1 MSQKQAVN
9 CKHYEQCLGFED
21 VSIVTALVFVALVM
35 VIGLFIAS
43 FWYRNSNVQPL
54 LLMVSRDYLY
64 FYFVCAV
71 NFIVILV
78 SVTFFN
84 YTAMY
89 SQIFVGITLI
99 LTSTST
105 MLINILGCKYYIYRS
120 YLCTKRVSLR
130 SCMFIGIIS
139 LCVFVLVGLTILY
152 LTIDNRKNM
161 KVAFGWFLLF
171 EFSITVIHTSIS
183 SFTSKLAQVQW
194 ILLMCL
200 AVLYIESNVNTTHY
214 SVSLFLVYCHP
225 ILLYCISVAS
235 VFALTPVPQLRQIA
249 SDILSCF
256 FLLFYLATN
265 INVIYVWFIN
275 KHYAWVS
282 LQILFRIS
290 GIAFSG
296 YYIKDYYGFVFRK
309 ESTSESSGYDFE
321 PNPDAY
327 EPYNEYVPSIK
338 KQKMGQICTYV
349 GVGRLWHAF
358 VNFEGMAKD
367 MIISGKILRVW
378 EMIFELMPVLT
389 LQFYVLL
396 TQQQYDFNILYSI
409 SATYTFL
416 SFTLLAILY
425 TDKHTF
431 VRKEGLASGDFSSPG
446 ILRLTMMGYTPS
458 QIHKAWNIITQ
469 TQQISLDHPQLGG
482 IMRDQLDQMSST
494 KSPSISSTKSPS
506 ISSTKSPS
514 ISSTKSVSIS
524 PTKSPSIP
532 SMNAPKPMIS
542 ITVMP
547 KQKPT
552 HININLGSNGMNPM
566 RPSSHIQHLPAL
578 MQQIDYQVRMHSVEH
593 FNQESTIPQNADNKP
608 VDIILKHPKK
618 NISWDDVL
626 HTKYLIEHPH
636 IKHLKDNGWSRKQI
650 QQAYFL
656 LTNDTTTQVNVSDDE
671 FLAHMTNILA
681 KTLQFTPA
689 NQQRHFSNMSSCKD
703 KMYHGF
709 ICCTCCKSNN
719 TVA

>member
-321 PNPDAY
+321 PNPDASESY
-327 EPYNEYVPSIK
+327 IEYVPSKK
-338 KQKMGQICTYV
+338 KQRMGQICTCM
-349 GVGRLWHAF
+349 GFGILWHAF

-431 VRKEGLASGDFSSPG
+431 VREEGLASLMLIKKIDERQNLDFNSPG
-446 ILRLTMMGYTPS
+446 ILSLIMMGYSPS
-458 QIHKAWNIITQ
+458 QIEKAWNMVAQTIINL
-469 TQQISLDHPQLGG
+469 QISFDDPQFVD
-482 IMRDQLDQMSST
+482 IMRDQLDQ
-494 KSPSISSTKSPS
+494 ISSMN
-506 ISSTKSPS
+506 
-514 ISSTKSVSIS
+514 
-524 PTKSPSIP
+524 SPSIP

-566 RPSSHIQHLPAL
+566 RPSSHIQHIQSSKPEIHLPVQ
-578 MQQIDYQVRMHSVEH
+578 MQQIDYQPHSDEH
-593 FNQESTIPQNADNKP
+593 LNQKSTIPQNADNRP
-608 VDIILKHPKK
+608 VDIIPKHQKQH
-618 NISWDDVL
+618 ITWADVL
-626 HTKYLIEHPH
+626 HTKYLSEHPR
-636 IKHLKDNGWSRKQI
+636 IKYLQDIGWSRRQI
-650 QQAYFL
+650 QQAYFV